1 MSFNLQSVVKSVIVD
16 EGRCSHRIDR
26 DDLKFSGDSIIF
38 TLDKGLLIEDIEFE
52 EFSINSVFV
61 KYKCEYRIDVI
72 DAHVVS
78 EGPIEAKTAHYKSI
92 VDLEYLDLDLQSE
105 CVERFE
111 DLDFASE
118 KYLKDK
124 LERYV
129 YNEETEQDFS
139 VSILTD

>member
-1 MSFNLQSVVKSVIVD
+1 MSFNLQSTIKSIIIN
-16 EGRCSHRIDR
+16 EGRYSHRIDR

-38 TLDKGLLIEDIEFE
+38 TLDKGFLIEDIEFE

-61 KYKCEYRIDVI
+61 RYKCEYRIDVI
-72 DAHVVS
+72 DAQVA
-78 EGPIEAKTAHYKSI
+78 EGSIEAKTAHYKSI
-92 VDLEYLDLDLQSE
+92 VDLEHSDLDLQSE

-124 LERYV
+124 LEQYV
-129 YNEETEQDFS
+129 YREETDQDFS
-139 VSILTD
+139 VSILAD